1 MAKPKRAKQKKK
13 NPVRHVRESDI
24 QNLKREVVGQSY
36 RTFMAVALTTFLD
49 KYQQGGDVIDYLS
62 DMNKLLDEIMRDHVT
77 VDDLAGVLDEEY
89 DIRLDYREI

>member
-1 MAKPKRAKQKKK
+1 MAKAKRGKQRK

-36 RTFMAVALTTFLD
+36 RTFMAVALTTYLD
-49 KYQQGGDVIDYLS
+49 KYREGGDVIEYLS
-62 DMNKLLDEIMRDHVT
+62 DMNKLLDEIMKGRVT
-77 VDDLAGVLDEEY
+77 VDDLAGVLDDEY